1 MEISRPRAPF
11 IETSSRSGLAIAAS
25 AARCARFSPDA
36 SPVPIMA
43 LPMPRMTERTSAK
56 SRLINP
62 SFTMRSVMQATP
74 EYRTWSAIANASAK
88 VVFSFATRNRF
99 WFGITMRV
107 STASCSSL
115 TPASATRARRTPS
128 NWNGFVTT
136 PTVRIPMSR
145 AVRAITGAAPVP
157 VPPPMPAVMKAM
169 WAPES
174 WSRISSITSSAAAR
188 PTSGCEPA
196 PRPCVTPTPIWMIR
210 AAFDEDSAW
219 ASVFATTNSQPR
231 RPASIMLLTALPPA
245 PPIPNT
251 VMRGLSSRMS
261 GACRLM
267 VMIFS
272 LSSRL
277 SPTSARPAR
286 LFQPWRRRP
295 DRARTQPVSKALA
308 NPLPDLAHVAVRPGA
323 LAKAARARLE
333 VLGMRDL
340 RIDEEPDRGREGR
353 PFGGLRHALDAE
365 RPADPDLPLQNLLG
379 EIGKPDELAATS
391 GQYDPAA
398 GLRGEAR
405 VLEALAD
412 ELEDLLEARLDD
424 AHELRLRQV
433 VRNVA
438 LVLVN
443 LVDGDHVA
451 VVRARRDAGA
461 VERLEALG
469 GGDPGREPARDVH
482 RDMVTADRDG
492 VGVDEV
498 AAGEDADARRAAAH
512 VDDGDPHLGLV
523 VDERRKAGGVR
534 CRDHRL
540 DAEMAALDGEH
551 EVARRRSLGADDVEI
566 DGKALADHA
575 ARLDDV
581 GLGVEGIA
589 GRQRMQDGAAGTQ
602 RVAAR
607 RGKDALHVGRSDR
620 MADADRALEMLR
632 AEPSAGQVDDHRLDL
647 DLRHPLRGVDGLADR
662 AFGGLEIDARAACR
676 GSPSA
681 GAGRR
686 GRRSC
691 SCRCRAR
698 KGSRSCATTAASC
711 VASGRCAGGSRLDPL
726 AAHRLLLEAFEARR
740 GGLLG
745 EPHDDAVRHA
755 QVDRDHV
762 LLQDALLALELDEA
776 QERVLRA
783 MLGKADVQA
792 VVHLERPP
800 APGDE
805 RPGADAAFQRP
816 RRLDQGE
823 VVPGVEVRLLADD
836 ERQIGEARL
845 VEGVDDGAV
854 GRDDEELAVL
864 LPQRV
869 GVALDEGDDELVG
882 VELAH
887 GGALDE
893 GQRLEPLAG
902 LAHAQER
909 QRHARRDAGGV
920 QDLDLGQGRDADDR
934 DLLDAEAERAGED
947 MMGLAVGLTQRLD
960 MPAEHEAGAAGEPEE
975 AEDEP
980 GAEEARQA
988 ALERDGDRAP
998 APEPRPGEEA
1008 EEADRGQLGARARR
1022 NGRAAGGAGAQRSY
1036 EASSTIHLTNS
1047 PNEKHAWAAISAT
1060 KLVSVMPGCV
1070 LTSSTTSSPVPPT
1083 LGPVGKYSV

>member
-1 MEISRPRAPF
+1 
-11 IETSSRSGLAIAAS
+11 
-25 AARCARFSPDA
+25 
-36 SPVPIMA
+36 MA
-43 LPMPRMTERTSAK
+43 K
-56 SRLINP
+56 
-62 SFTMRSVMQATP
+62 
-74 EYRTWSAIANASAK
+74 ASAK

-115 TPASATRARRTPS
+115 TPASATRARRMPS

-136 PTVRIPMSR
+136 PTVRMPMSR
-145 AVRAITGAAPVP
+145 AARAITGAAPVP

-272 LSSRL
+272 PSSRL

-286 LFQPWRRRP
+286 LFQPWRRLP

-340 RIDEEPDRGREGR
+340 RIDEEPDRRREGR
-353 PFGGLRHALDAE
+353 PLGGLRHALDAE
-365 RPADPDLPLQNLLG
+365 RPTDPDLPLQNLLG
-379 EIGKPDELAATS
+379 EIGKPDELAAAP
-391 GQYDPAA
+391 GQHDPAA
-398 GLRGEAR
+398 GLRGKAR

-433 VRNVA
+433 VRNVT
-438 LVLVN
+438 LVLVD

-482 RDMVTADRDG
+482 RDV
-492 VGVDEV
+492 V

-512 VDDGDPHLGLV
+512 IDDGDPHLGLV

-534 CRDHRL
+534 RRDHRL
-540 DAEMAALDGEH
+540 DAEMAALDREH
-551 EVARRRSLGADDVEI
+551 EVACRRGLGADDVEI
-566 DGKALADHA
+566 DGEALADHA

-602 RVAAR
+602 GVAAR

-647 DLRHPLRGVDGLADR
+647 DLRHPLGGVDGLANR
-662 AFGGLEIDARAACR
+662 AFGGLEIDD
-676 GSPSA
+676 G
-681 GAGRR
+681 
-686 GRRSC
+686 
-691 SCRCRAR
+691 
-698 KGSRSCATTAASC
+698 
-711 VASGRCAGGSRLDPL
+711 
-726 AAHRLLLEAFEARR
+726 
-740 GGLLG
+740 
-745 EPHDDAVRHA
+745 
-755 QVDRDHV
+755 
-762 LLQDALLALELDEA
+762 
-776 QERVLRA
+776 
-783 MLGKADVQA
+783 
-792 VVHLERPP
+792 
-800 APGDE
+800 
-805 RPGADAAFQRP
+805 AAFQPERALVADAEDARQVGP
-816 RRLDQGE
+816 PAQRVAVLHRQELGDE
-823 VVPGVEVRLLADD
+823 ADD
-836 ERQIGEARL
+836 LARAD
-845 VEGVDDGAV
+845 VEHGK
-854 GRDDEELAVL
+854 GRALA
-864 LPQRV
+864 RR
-869 GVALDEGDDELVG
+869 
-882 VELAH
+882 
-887 GGALDE
+887 
-893 GQRLEPLAG
+893 QRLHAWRQ
-902 LAHAQER
+902 AVAQEAHVSTPLPR
-909 QRHARRDAGGV
+909 IGFF
-920 QDLDLGQGRDADDR
+920 L
-934 DLLDAEAERAGED
+934 
-947 MMGLAVGLTQRLD
+947 RLS
-960 MPAEHEAGAAGEPEE
+960 
-975 AEDEP
+975 
-980 GAEEARQA
+980 R
-988 ALERDGDRAP
+988 
-998 APEPRPGEEA
+998 
-1008 EEADRGQLGARARR
+1008 
-1022 NGRAAGGAGAQRSY
+1022 RAAA
-1036 EASSTIHLTNS
+1036 ASSVSRTTTRSGMRRSIAITSFCRMPCSRSSLMRRRSASFAPCSGRRTSRPLSILSVHRRPETSVPARMRLFS
-1047 PNEKHAWAAISAT
+1047 GPAASISAR
-1060 KLVSVMPGCV
+1060 
-1070 LTSSTTSSPVPPT
+1070 
-1083 LGPVGKYSV
+1083 